1 MNNSFVRL
9 VQGMNHTLRS
19 EVLPR
24 LDDEYARGQVWGL
37 INLLN
42 TFEKRADWSAGFLL
56 LQLQAQQ
63 AALEQAAVL
72 LDRTSPVAATCA
84 AASASVAELLAQRD
98 NHNLAMAAL
107 FAELD
112 GAGGTD
118 GAHGAHG
125 APAVLASVALPLDSA
140 HAGAPDAAAVA
151 ARRAQAL
158 ALLRR
163 AMRTEVDLELQH
175 SPRPLF
181 AQMSGAAE

>member
-42 TFEKRADWSAGFLL
+42 TFEKRADWSSGFLL
-56 LQLQAQQ
+56 QQLQAQG
-63 AALEQAAVL
+63 AALDEAQAL
-72 LDRTSPVAATCA
+72 LARPPQAHAEPPPP
-84 AASASVAELLAQRD
+84 SAQVAELLARRD
-98 NHNLAMAAL
+98 RNNQAISAL
-107 FAELD
+107 LAELD
-112 GAGGTD
+112 GAIST
-118 GAHGAHG
+118 
-125 APAVLASVALPLDSA
+125 
-140 HAGAPDAAAVA
+140 DAALGAGGIGAQNGAVVSA
-151 ARRAQAL
+151 SGRAQAL
-158 ALLRR
+158 AVLRQ
-163 AMRTEVDLELQH
+163 AMRTEVELELAH